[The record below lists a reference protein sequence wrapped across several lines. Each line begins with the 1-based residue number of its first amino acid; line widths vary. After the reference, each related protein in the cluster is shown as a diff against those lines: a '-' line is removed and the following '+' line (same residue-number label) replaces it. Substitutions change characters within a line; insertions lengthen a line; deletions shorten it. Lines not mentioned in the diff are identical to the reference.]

1 MDYTG
6 SPEHFSEMG
15 SYITCEPHKLFKC
28 QILLT
33 LYASTTV
40 GMSITIAYFAAGP
53 GASSDWAGQF
63 TPLGIAIPTVMGCR
77 VFRELK
83 LGIIQDAMTMPDSLT
98 VSSAVFASEP
108 QHEHAWT
115 VGGSSDSASELEL
128 TDIGTKCSGARSNN
142 QV

>member
-1 MDYTG
+1 
-6 SPEHFSEMG
+6 MG